1 MKNTLKL
8 NHVERTIV
16 MDKTFAKN
24 AANTMSAE
32 YAHLQQVRQDYPLY
46 TVVQRHIRKNTKQEH
61 YHGLTYRYMEDY
73 IATHGSAEDR
83 RIYDEKKLISE
94 CHSKGFRYPV
104 IKSWFLERFPEIK
117 AFGVPVAED
126 EAESSVE
133 APAQSSVEA
142 PKLALAS

>member
-8 NHVERTIV
+8 NHAERTIV
-16 MDKTFAKN
+16 MDKTFAKF

-61 YHGLTYRYMEDY
+61 YNGLTYRYMEDY
-73 IATHGSAEDR
+73 ITTHGNADDR
-83 RIYDEKKLISE
+83 RTYDEMKLISE
-94 CHSKGFRYPV
+94 CHSKSFRYPV

-117 AFGVPVAED
+117 TFGVPVMEE

-133 APAQSSVEA
+133 APM
-142 PKLALAS
+142 LALAS

>member
-1 MKNTLKL
+1 MKNTLRL
-8 NHVERTIV
+8 NHAERTIV
-16 MDKTFAKN
+16 MDKTFAKF

-61 YHGLTYRYMEDY
+61 YHGLTYTYMEYY
-73 IATHGSAEDR
+73 IASHGSKEDR
-83 RIYDEKKLISE
+83 RIYDEMKLISQ

-117 AFGVPVAED
+117 TFGVPVEE
-126 EAESSVE
+126 EAETSME
-133 APAQSSVEA
+133 APAEA
-142 PKLALAS
+142 PMLALAS

>member
-1 MKNTLKL
+1 MKNTLRL
-8 NHVERTIV
+8 NHAERTIV
-16 MDKTFAKN
+16 MDKTFAKF

-73 IATHGSAEDR
+73 IASHGSAEDR

-94 CHSKGFRYPV
+94 CHSKSFRYPV

-117 AFGVPVAED
+117 TFGVPAEE
-126 EAESSVE
+126 EAETSVE
-133 APAQSSVEA
+133 APAEA
-142 PKLALAS
+142 PMLALAS

>member
-1 MKNTLKL
+1 MKNTLRL
-8 NHVERTIV
+8 NHAERTIV
-16 MDKTFAKN
+16 MDKTFAKF
-24 AANTMSAE
+24 AANIMSPE
-32 YAHLQQVRQDYPLY
+32 YAHLQQVRQDYPTY

-73 IATHGSAEDR
+73 ITTHGSAEDR
-83 RIYDEKKLISE
+83 RIYDEMRLISE

-117 AFGVPVAED
+117 TFGVPVEEEVET
-126 EAESSVE
+126 EASVE
-133 APAQSSVEA
+133 APMEA

>member
-1 MKNTLKL
+1 MKNTLRL
-8 NHVERTIV
+8 NHAERTIV
-16 MDKTFAKN
+16 MDKTFAKF

-83 RIYDEKKLISE
+83 RIYSEKKLISE
-94 CHSKGFRYPV
+94 CHSRARRYPA
-104 IKSWFLERFPEIK
+104 IKSWFLEMYPEVVGFGTVEEK
-117 AFGVPVAED
+117 AKILQIGE
-126 EAESSVE
+126 
-133 APAQSSVEA
+133 
-142 PKLALAS
+142 KKAS

>member
-1 MKNTLKL
+1 MKNVLKVS
-8 NHVERTIV
+8 HADRTIV
-16 MDKTFAKN
+16 MDRTFAKF
-24 AANTMSAE
+24 ADNTMSPE
-32 YAHLQQVRQDYPLY
+32 YAHLQQVRRDYPTY
-46 TVVQRHIRKNTKQEH
+46 TVVQRQIKKNAKQEH

-117 AFGVPVAED
+117 SFGVSVEE
-126 EAESSVE
+126 EAETEAPVE
-133 APAQSSVEA
+133 ARVEA

>member
-1 MKNTLKL
+1 MKNTLRL
-8 NHVERTIV
+8 NHAERTIV
-16 MDKTFAKN
+16 MDKTFAKF
-24 AANTMSAE
+24 AVNTTSPE

-73 IATHGSAEDR
+73 ITTHGSAEDR
-83 RIYDEKKLISE
+83 RIYDELKLISE

-117 AFGVPVAED
+117 AFGVPVEEEM
-126 EAESSVE
+126 EASVE
-133 APAQSSVEA
+133 APAEA

>member
-1 MKNTLKL
+1 MKNTLRL
-8 NHVERTIV
+8 NHAERTIV
-16 MDKTFAKN
+16 MDKTFAKF

-73 IATHGSAEDR
+73 ITTHGSAEDR

-94 CHSKGFRYPV
+94 CHSKSFRYPV

-117 AFGVPVAED
+117 TFGVPVEEEM
-126 EAESSVE
+126 EASVE
-133 APAQSSVEA
+133 ARVEA